1 MRVLSLS
8 QEKDFLNE
16 LKRIGCDE
24 RAFPIFQKK
33 TEIIPIKVDS
43 LSSASAN
50 ILKQT
55 GLSIGADCVIHQ
67 DVIRG
72 RKKVSSGI
80 ILATPRQYETFTLK
94 LSSQYPALKRLSEEI
109 RKLLTT
115 IQKSSFIFRFCHQVY
130 HLDKRVH
137 IMGIL
142 NLTPDSFYDGSRYLK
157 PEEALRQAERMVEE
171 GADFIDIGAES
182 TRPGSKPISA
192 QEEIARLKPIL
203 SLVKKRLKI
212 PISCDTYK
220 SEVADFALKEGCV
233 IINDISALQFDRKMA
248 KLLAQRDAYCILMH
262 IKGRPKTM
270 QKNPQYKDL
279 MGEIYHYLKERIEFA
294 QREGIKEE
302 RIIID
307 PGIGFGKR
315 LEDNYEIIRRLKELK
330 GLGKPILLG
339 PSRKSFIGLTL
350 NLPVE
355 ERLEG
360 SLSACVLATINGV
373 NILRV
378 HDVKE
383 TKRAVKMAEAIIK
396 GELEKSPLGL
406 IQGGEGA

>member
-1 MRVLSLS
+1 MRALIITNGN
-8 QEKDFLNE
+8 DFLKE

-55 GLSIGADCVIHQ
+55 ALSLGADCVIHQ

-72 RKKVSSGI
+72 RKKISSGI

-94 LSSQYPALKRLSEEI
+94 LSSQYATLKNLSEEI
-109 RKLLTT
+109 KDLLA
-115 IQKSSFIFRFCHQVY
+115 INQKSAFIFRFCHQVY
-130 HLDKRVH
+130 HLEKRVH

-142 NLTPDSFYDGSRYLK
+142 NLTPDSFYDGGRYLK
-157 PEEALRQAERMVEE
+157 PDEALRQAEKMAEE

-192 QEEIARLKPIL
+192 KEEIARLKPIL
-203 SLVKKRLKI
+203 SLIKKKLKI

-220 SEVADFALKEGCV
+220 SAVADFALKEGCE
-233 IINDISALQFDRKMA
+233 IINDISALRFDKKMA
-248 KLLAQRDAYCILMH
+248 KLLAEKNAYCILMH
-262 IKGRPKTM
+262 IKGRPQTM
-270 QKNPQYKDL
+270 QKNPKYEDL
-279 MGEIYHYLKERIEFA
+279 MGEIYHYLKERIAFA
-294 QREGIKEE
+294 QKEGIKGEK
-302 RIIID
+302 IIVD

-315 LEDNYEIIRRLKELK
+315 LDDNYEIIRRLKELR

-360 SLSACVLATINGV
+360 SLAACVLALINGA

-396 GELEKSPLGL
+396 GGKGV
-406 IQGGEGA
+406 